1 MNKKI
6 IAFGTF
12 DIFHLGHQDFFKQA
26 KKLGD
31 YLVVVIARD
40 VNVEKIKGGL
50 PLNDELNR
58 ASKIKKFNLVDE
70 VILGNKKDKY
80 KVLKQQQPD
89 MICLGYDQKVNT
101 IELQKKLKE
110 YKLNEVKVVR
120 LRAYKPEI
128 YKSSLLKKDAK
139 R

>member
-110 YKLNEVKVVR
+110 YKLSKVKVIK
-120 LRAYKPEI
+120 LKAFKPEI
-128 YKSSLLKKDAK
+128 YKSSLLKKQMDN
-139 R
+139 